1 MRGIGKPQS
10 MLAILLLLIL
20 CFKVQF
26 HIPLVSLEIS
36 EIFSGF
42 LSLSASSF

>member
-1 MRGIGKPQS
+1 MPGTGKAQS

-20 CFKVQF
+20 CFNVQF
-26 HIPLVSLEIS
+26 HIPFVSLEIS

-42 LSLSASSF
+42 LSLGASSF